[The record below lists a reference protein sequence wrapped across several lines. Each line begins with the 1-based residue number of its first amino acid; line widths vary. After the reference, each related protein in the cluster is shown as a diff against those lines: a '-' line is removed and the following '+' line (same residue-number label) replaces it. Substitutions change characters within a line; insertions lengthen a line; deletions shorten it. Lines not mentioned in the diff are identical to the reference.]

1 MSRWLLAALAGGV
14 VLAGCAGSRAE
25 GSQGPS
31 TGAATVLAPAGS
43 SPEVTRPAPGE
54 TAAPGPTGTVGSAAS
69 SPELPTQGET
79 TANGRSASAEGR
91 GNPTI
96 GHRGPSAGPVADG
109 VDAFRAGK
117 WQQAADAFRAALR
130 QDPDDADARF
140 DLALTDERLGATDRA
155 RSGYRSALRL
165 DADHL
170 PSLVNLARLER
181 QSGRVERAAQ
191 LLEEASRRPAM
202 ASEPGLWVQLSMTER
217 VAGNLSDAEKA
228 ARHALSLRRDPGAYE
243 ALALVS
249 ITRGQFREAE
259 LLATSALRLDEARA
273 STHVTLG
280 LVAYRLGEVGRARA
294 EFDRAA
300 ALDPGSADAWA
311 NLGALALGWRD
322 YGGAERAYRR
332 ATELEP
338 WAVESRLHLAEA
350 LFAQAPE
357 GPAKAAAA
365 ATTYREVLARAP
377 DRPEAICGAG
387 WALAQDRKA
396 AAEAGTLL
404 RRCRALP
411 ETPAAERR
419 RIDGRLSVLE
429 SLARAPAAPPA
440 GPEPASSR
448 GTGGGPRE
456 QGARGGGSR

>member
-1 MSRWLLAALAGGV
+1 MSRWLVSALLGGA
-14 VLAGCAGSRAE
+14 LLSACAGSRAA
-25 GSQGPS
+25 GPGGPS
-31 TGAATVLAPAGS
+31 TVPAAPDPAPAGKS
-43 SPEVTRPAPGE
+43 ASNDAQASAGQPRAPGGATAVGSEAGPLADAAPRGAGGTATARPTAAEE
-54 TAAPGPTGTVGSAAS
+54 TAR
-69 SPELPTQGET
+69 QGHP
-79 TANGRSASAEGR
+79 AEG
-91 GNPTI
+91 PL
-96 GHRGPSAGPVADG
+96 AEG
-109 VDAFRAGK
+109 VQAFRAGR

-130 QDPDDADARF
+130 RDPDDVDAQF
-140 DLALTDERLGATDRA
+140 NLALTEERLGAADR
-155 RSGYRSALRL
+155 SRSAYQKALTL
-165 DADHL
+165 APDHL

-181 QSGRVERAAQ
+181 KTGRAERAAQ
-191 LLEEASRRPAM
+191 VLEAATRRPAL
-202 ASEPGLWVQLSMTER
+202 ASEPGLWVQLSITER
-217 VAGNLSDAEKA
+217 VAGNLVDAERA

-249 ITRGQFREAE
+249 SARGQDREAE

-322 YGGAERAYRR
+322 YAGAERTYRR

-338 WAVESRLHLAEA
+338 WAVDSRLHLAEA
-350 LFAQAPE
+350 LTAQGE
-357 GPAKAAAA
+357 EDPAKASAAAA
-365 ATTYREVLARAP
+365 AYREVLARTP

-387 WALAQDRKA
+387 WALAHDRSA
-396 AAEAGTLL
+396 AAEAGKLL
-404 RRCRALP
+404 RRCRELP
-411 ETPAAERR
+411 DTPNAERR

-429 SLARAPAAPPA
+429 SPARAPGSPPT

-448 GTGGGPRE
+448 SSSGGAREQSGGTGG
-456 QGARGGGSR
+456 SR